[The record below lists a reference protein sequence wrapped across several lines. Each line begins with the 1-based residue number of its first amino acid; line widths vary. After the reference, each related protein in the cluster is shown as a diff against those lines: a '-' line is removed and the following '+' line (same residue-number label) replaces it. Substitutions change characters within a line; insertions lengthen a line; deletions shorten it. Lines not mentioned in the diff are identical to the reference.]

1 MASEELRGLRRSDH
15 ARAIVSPPRSFADAA
30 ANVRTRRLANGL
42 QIVVWP
48 DHNIPN
54 VALHNWVRV
63 GSRNEGTGRT
73 GLAHFFEHMM
83 FNGTSQ
89 RAQGEFDRLME
100 AQGGSNNAYTSQDVT
115 VYQDWFPRS
124 ALELVFELES
134 DRIANLAFERE
145 VVENERKVVYSERRL
160 RVDDSNAALLDEQ
173 VQATAFKLHPYRI
186 PTIGWPAD
194 IQAWTMADLQNF
206 YRTYYAPNNCTLIV
220 VGDVEAEEAFA
231 LAERCFGAIPRGQTP
246 PPVQVHEPVQQGE
259 RRVLLERPG
268 QNPLLQIAY
277 HAISASDP
285 REPALNILQNILV
298 GGDASRL
305 HRSLVEQQRLAV
317 AIGGGW
323 AEGFDP
329 NVFMLQAT
337 LAEGGELEALQAALD
352 AQLARVVRDGV
363 TEAELRRAKNMVAA
377 DFWRGV
383 STIDGKARLLGEY
396 TVMHGDHRLL
406 FAAPEIYESVTRE
419 QVQQVAAAVF
429 DPERRTIGML
439 RPLELEPA

>member
-1 MASEELRGLRRSDH
+1 MATT
-15 ARAIVSPPRSFADAA
+15 VFADAA
-30 ANVRTRRLANGL
+30 ARVRRHTLANGL
-42 QIVVWP
+42 TLVTWP

-63 GSRNEGTGRT
+63 GSRNESTGRT

-83 FNGTSQ
+83 FNGT
-89 RAQGEFDRLME
+89 RRHARGDFDRLME
-100 AQGGSNNAYTSQDVT
+100 AQGASNNAYTSQDVT

-134 DRIANLAFERE
+134 DRIANLAFDPE

-173 VQATAFKLHPYRI
+173 VQATAFRTHPYRI
-186 PTIGWPAD
+186 PTIGWPLD
-194 IQAWTMADLQNF
+194 IESWTMADLQQF

-220 VGDVEAEEAFA
+220 VGDIEPNQVFA
-231 LAERCFGAIPRGQTP
+231 LAERTFGTIPRGQTP
-246 PPVQVHEPVQQGE
+246 PPVGEDEPEQRGE
-259 RRVLLERPG
+259 RRVVLERSG
-268 QNPLLQIAY
+268 QNPLLQLAY
-277 HAISASDP
+277 HAISARDP
-285 REPALNILQNILV
+285 REPALNILQTILV

-329 NVFMLQAT
+329 NLFVLHAT
-337 LAEGGELEALQAALD
+337 LPEGGSFDAVLSALD
-352 AQLARVVRDGV
+352 EELSRLLRDGV
-363 TEAELRRAKNMVAA
+363 TDSELRRAKNLVSA

-383 STIDGKARLLGEY
+383 STIDGKARMLGEY
-396 TVMHGDHRLL
+396 TVMHGDHQWL
-406 FAAPEIYESVTRE
+406 FSAPDTYEGITAD
-419 QVQQVAAAVF
+419 QVQQVAGAVF
-429 DPERRTIGML
+429 NRERRTLGML
-439 RPLELEPA
+439 KPT